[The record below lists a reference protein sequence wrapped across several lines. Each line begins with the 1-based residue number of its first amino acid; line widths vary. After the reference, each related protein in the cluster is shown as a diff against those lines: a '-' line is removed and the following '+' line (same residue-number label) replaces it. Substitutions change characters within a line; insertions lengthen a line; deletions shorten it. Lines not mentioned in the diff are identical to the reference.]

1 MYQDEFS
8 VSKCSLWPLWG
19 GQVRGDSESQGK
31 GWGRDSGGGEV
42 REGSELKGLWEGAR
56 GDHVLDPRCSHRP
69 MAGRLRITP
78 RSLF

>member
-1 MYQDEFS
+1 M
-8 VSKCSLWPLWG
+8 
-19 GQVRGDSESQGK
+19 RGDSESQGK

-42 REGSELKGLWEGAR
+42 REGSGLKQGLWEGAR

-69 MAGRLRITP
+69 MAGQLRITP